1 MLEGAGVHVLVV
13 IRRAGKGDK
22 DRWFSGRCDL
32 AHRARPRPAYKQVR
46 LGKHPGHVVNELEH
60 LGGVPRLLISGADPI
75 VIEKKAARTGT
86 PVTRQFGKYRQVCW
100 KCTAAADTQRAT
112 TRLANPGTTLGS
124 NAIVRTPR
132 RIAAAIAGPEA

>member
-1 MLEGAGVHVLVV
+1 MMRRFGTFSRSPARDAIIASLIAFAPWLPPKTSNVGCDPAG
-13 IRRAGKGDK
+13 RDA
-22 DRWFSGRCDL
+22 
-32 AHRARPRPAYKQVR
+32 
-46 LGKHPGHVVNELEH
+46 
-60 LGGVPRLLISGADPI
+60 
-75 VIEKKAARTGT
+75 IEKKAARTGT